1 MGIRFLCPACQ
12 KRINV
17 KEHQAGKRGFCPK
30 CGAPVQI
37 PLTSQIP
44 ANPHRDD
51 DSSNRLASAAQG
63 SQPQNV
69 PPQTAAIPGGQH
81 APSAASP
88 QAVTSQQ
95 AGGVPVGRIV
105 AVAGPIVDPLV
116 EVPGAVW
123 YVSSEGHSQ
132 PFGPADSAT
141 MGQWLHEGRV
151 GPASLVWRQDWPEW
165 RKAATVW
172 PQLAGPTVQ
181 SSPHMQAPP
190 MPPAPSPPLS
200 PTTGMSTAPHV
211 SGASKPPAPVSSA
224 APSPGIYY
232 QRRASNS
239 YAITV
244 VVLVLLVLVL
254 AAVMY
259 WVLTRDLGS
268 AAPEKA
274 ALAEPGMNDFGT
286 EYFQRNRI

>member
-44 ANPHRDD
+44 TNPHRDD
-51 DSSNRLASAAQG
+51 DSSNRLASAAQA
-63 SQPQNV
+63 S
-69 PPQTAAIPGGQH
+69 PPRTAAISGGQH
-81 APSAASP
+81 GPSAASP
-88 QAVTSQQ
+88 QAATLQH
-95 AGGVPVGRIV
+95 AGVPVGRIV

-116 EVPGAVW
+116 EVPSAAW

-165 RKAATVW
+165 RQAATVW
-172 PQLAGPTVQ
+172 PQLTGPAVQ
-181 SSPHMQAPP
+181 SSPQFSAPP

-200 PTTGMSTAPHV
+200 PAAGMSTAPHV
-211 SGASKPPAPVSSA
+211 SAASKPPAPVSTA
-224 APSPGIYY
+224 APGPGIYY

-259 WVLTRDLGS
+259 WVLTRDPGS
-268 AAPEKA
+268 ATPEKA
-274 ALAEPGMNDFGT
+274 AIVVPRTNNFGT
-286 EYFQRNRI
+286 EFFERNRI